1 MSHVALPDI
10 AFSSKRLFLFLLAV
24 VAFLLIG
31 YGMPEQEGL
40 SREGQLSLAL
50 MVAAVIVWVAEIF
63 PLALAALLMTV
74 MQPVVGVAPMMT
86 AMQNFANPIVFF
98 MLGMFCFTFAFT
110 RSGFSERVALWI
122 SLLAKGSPSRM
133 VLCFIAGGT
142 IISMFM
148 ADVPVVIMLT
158 PVALKVLENNNCMPL
173 KSNFGRCLMIG
184 LPIGVLVGGIATPTG
199 ASMNILTMQFLQ
211 DLAGVNIYY
220 LEWSAIGVPVALCLI
235 PLAWQVLMKIFPLE
249 LTRLEKSDDLK
260 GEYRK
265 LGPMSKAEIKF
276 VIFMLINVILWS
288 TDRIHGI
295 PLPVLAVVGGVLLFF
310 PGIDLVN
317 WEYAAPRMG
326 WEITMLTGGAC
337 SLSMALWKTGT
348 AAWIGKVCLVGLV
361 GLPVWALMVGIAL
374 FAVWIHALVP
384 NSTAI
389 IAVFMPTVIAM
400 ASETGINP
408 SLVALPLGF
417 MSSASLVLVIDSVQ
431 LVTFQ
436 HRYYS
441 MLDYLKAGTALTVFW
456 VSITV
461 LSVLC
466 IGSLLGLY

>member
-1 MSHVALPDI
+1 MPQAALPAI
-10 AFSSKRLFLFLLAV
+10 PFSIKRMTLFALAVAAFLFIA
-24 VAFLLIG
+24 
-31 YGMPEQEGL
+31 YGMPAQEGL
-40 SREGQLSLAL
+40 NRQGQVALAL
-50 MVAAVIVWVAEIF
+50 MVAGVIVWVAEIF

-74 MQPVVGVAPMMT
+74 MQPVVGVASMST

-122 SLLAKGSPSRM
+122 SLLAKGSPARM
-133 VLCFIAGGT
+133 VLCFITGGT
-142 IISMFM
+142 VISMFM

-158 PVALKVLENNNCMPL
+158 PVALKVLESNNCVRL
-173 KSNFGRCLMIG
+173 KSNFARCIMIG
-184 LPIGVLVGGIATPTG
+184 LPIGVLVGGVATPTG
-199 ASMNILTMQFLQ
+199 ASMNILTMQFLR
-211 DLAGVNIYY
+211 DMASVNIYY
-220 LEWSAIGVPVALCLI
+220 LEWAAIGIPVALLLI
-235 PLAWQVLMKIFPLE
+235 PIAWKVLMLLFPLE
-249 LTRLEKSDDLK
+249 IDTLAGSDSLAED
-260 GEYRK
+260 YRK
-265 LGPMSKAEIKF
+265 LGPMSREEIKF
-276 VIFMLINVILWS
+276 IAFMLINVVLWS

-295 PLPVLAVVGGVLLFF
+295 PLPVLAVIGGALLFF
-310 PGIDLVN
+310 PGIDLID

-337 SLSMALWKTGT
+337 SLSMALWQTGA

-361 GLPVWALMVGIAL
+361 GMPVWLLMVGIGA

-400 ASETGINP
+400 ANETGINP
-408 SLVALPLGF
+408 ALVALPLGF

-441 MLDYLKAGTALTVFW
+441 MLDYLKAGTTLSIFW
-456 VSITV
+456 ISITV
-461 LSVLC
+461 LSVLWV
-466 IGSLLGLY
+466 GSLLGLY